1 MPEPEPDYRSARP
14 ELPPVGKEPTPTPAN
29 DVAENVKP
37 QINELAAMAKAKK
50 VPFEIIAKKY
60 SVKGWVDFTA
70 KDKIKLI
77 AKVKEYLAVI
87 PDAK

>member
-1 MPEPEPDYRSARP
+1 M
-14 ELPPVGKEPTPTPAN
+14 KQ
-29 DVAENVKP
+29 
-37 QINELAAMAKAKK
+37 QINELAAMAKAKN